1 MAATGCT
8 MDLAKVAQMVEGLNW
23 LTARDV
29 LCLYCDR
36 MYEGRP
42 SSEDPN
48 WQGKAIKS

>member
-1 MAATGCT
+1 
-8 MDLAKVAQMVEGLNW
+8 MDPAKVAQIVEGLNW

-29 LCLYCDR
+29 LCLCCGC

-42 SSEDPN
+42 SSEDRG